1 MSNQTW
7 RKYGGL
13 NKMEKLNNITV
24 NSFVTDKFTVREVA
38 NEFQVSALSVFG
50 NANLLGTLS
59 VAEQADFEGPVNFN
73 SRIPGKGLTFLDG
86 RINFA
91 APNAA
96 GTYLVGTKKLAK
108 DVSGPIGDAFMFG
121 VNQLEPDATLD
132 IQGAALKGIQ
142 IFADRSDNW
151 NILAQ
156 NANPSIAQ
164 QNNQNILKNTGISL
178 FTNYDESSIL
188 YYCGNNYGPSQAT
201 EKGLPQPADLS
212 LKYTKVDTTFTIGGP
227 TNTKINTNL
236 LVSKFSTS
244 PHISDETMAIY
255 DVSAGLYLPEVYNTN
270 ACYGNA
276 LSLVATDNSSN
287 TILNII
293 APNQNGLNVKG
304 GAYANDIERSMG
316 IVDVSNVLYGTNVAP
331 AQMVVSGKD
340 KKKYPKT
347 VGINTH
353 TPQVDNYIL
362 DINGKTNLSNNDL
375 KKLTTTTFEVFD
387 VDCSKTNKNYAV
399 MVGGPYTQT
408 IPSEQYKT
416 KYSNDGGI
424 TWNDSATIIDLSGTT
439 HILETVYVKDAS
451 YSVIAS
457 KTGANMFFSKNSNQS
472 YLRIKSPQDYY
483 SFTSIYISP
492 TNTVFMGLQDTQFT
506 FGATTQDISGGI
518 LYFNFDFDTYISPT
532 GDVSDNKISNIN
544 TISLDGHNNFV
555 YALGH
560 EKINKYEYVSDV
572 EFNLQYSQALD
583 TSYNK
588 IRVFDETTAIAVG
601 TNAII
606 FTKDGTNWT
615 KKVLDGSLNDVT
627 FKDANNALVIGENS
641 KMYYSRDG
649 FATWTHV
656 EKNAINSNGMGF
668 LLDNSMNLTSVYM
681 PDDDRFIINTQESE
695 YVENTSTGSTNIIHS
710 FLPDLLNR
718 PNNSVMDIY
727 GNIDISGDLIVNNKG
742 KLRTTNNSIDVF
754 NETVD
759 VINFG
764 NEATTINI
772 GGTSSNV
779 ILTGILDGSF
789 NVDEL
794 VVLNDVSFNSDL
806 VVGGDASFNS
816 TLEVKP
822 SGHLLINSDASF
834 NSNVDFNNINIA
846 NNAIFNTAVNI
857 TGNIEQF

>member
-1 MSNQTW
+1 MSNQSW

-38 NEFQVSALSVFG
+38 NEFQVSSLSVFG
-50 NANLLGTLS
+50 DANLLGALN
-59 VAEQADFEGPVNFN
+59 VATQADFNGPVNFN
-73 SRIPGKGLTFLDG
+73 STQTGLTILDG
-86 RINFA
+86 RITFA
-91 APNAA
+91 NPNTA
-96 GTYLVGTKKLAK
+96 GTYLVGASNPTK
-108 DVSGPIGDAFMFG
+108 DGGSIGQAYMLG
-121 VNQLEPDATLD
+121 VNVVNPLATLD

-142 IFADRSDNW
+142 ISSGRSDNW

-156 NANPSIAQ
+156 NANPSVTQ
-164 QNNQNILKNTGISL
+164 QTKQNILKNTGISL
-178 FTNYDESSIL
+178 FTNYDQSSIL
-188 YYCGNNYGPSQAT
+188 YYCGNNYGPSDGT
-201 EKGLPQPADLS
+201 SGPEPADLS

-244 PHISDETMAIY
+244 AHISDETMAIY

-316 IVDVSNVLYGTNVAP
+316 IIDVSNVLYGTNVAP

-408 IPSEQYKT
+408 IPNQQYKT

-424 TWNDSATIIDLSGTT
+424 TWNDSATIIGLSGTT
-439 HILETVYVKDAS
+439 HILESVYVKDAS

-472 YLRIKSPQDYY
+472 YLRIRSPSDDY

-492 TNTVFMGLQDTQFT
+492 TNTVFMGLQDAADT
-506 FGATTQDISGGI
+506 SGGI
-518 LYFNFDFDTYISPT
+518 LYFNFDFDTYNSSNY
-532 GDVSDNKISNIN
+532 VSNNKISDIN

-560 EKINKYEYVSDV
+560 EKINKYKYVSDV
-572 EFNLQYSQALD
+572 SFILQYSHVFD
-583 TSYNK
+583 NSYNK

-606 FTKDGTNWT
+606 FTKDGGEKWT
-615 KKVLDGSLNDVT
+615 SKVLDGSLNDVT
-627 FKDANNALVIGENS
+627 FKDANNALVIGEDS

-668 LLDNSMNLTSVYM
+668 LLDNNMNLTSVYM
-681 PDDDRFIINTQESE
+681 PDDDTFIINTQESE
-695 YVENTSTGSTNIIHS
+695 YVENQSTGSTNIIHS

-718 PNNSVMDIY
+718 PNNSAIDIY

-742 KLRTTNNSIDVF
+742 KLRTTNNNIDVF

-759 VINFG
+759 VINIG

-846 NNAIFNTAVNI
+846 NNATFNTAVNI

>member
-1 MSNQTW
+1 MSNQSW

-38 NEFQVSALSVFG
+38 NEFQVSSLSVFG
-50 NANLLGTLS
+50 DANLLGALN
-59 VAEQADFEGPVNFN
+59 VATQADFNGPVNFN
-73 SRIPGKGLTFLDG
+73 STYPGKGLTILDG
-86 RINFA
+86 RITFA
-91 APNAA
+91 DPNTA
-96 GTYLVGTKKLAK
+96 GTYLVGAQKSAF
-108 DVSGPIGDAFMFG
+108 DEGPIGQAYMLG
-121 VNQLEPDATLD
+121 VNQLEPTATLD
-132 IQGAALKGIQ
+132 IQGAELKGIQ
-142 IFADRSDNW
+142 IYAGRSDNW

-156 NANPSIAQ
+156 NANPSTV
-164 QNNQNILKNTGISL
+164 QNSQNISKNTGISL
-178 FTNYDESSIL
+178 FTNYDQSSIL
-188 YYCGNNYGPSQAT
+188 YYCGNNYGPS
-201 EKGLPQPADLS
+201 EGDLPQPADLS

-244 PHISDETMAIY
+244 AHISDETMAIY
-255 DVSAGLYLPEVYNTN
+255 DVSAGLYLPDVYNTN

-316 IVDVSNVLYGTNVAP
+316 IIDVSNVLYGTNVAP

-408 IPSEQYKT
+408 IPNQQYKT

-439 HILETVYVKDAS
+439 HILESVYVKDAS

-457 KTGANMFFSKNSNQS
+457 KTGENMFFSKNSNQS
-472 YLRIKSPQDYY
+472 YLRIKSPSDPNDVY

-506 FGATTQDISGGI
+506 VGVTTQYTSGGI
-518 LYFNFDFDTYISPT
+518 LYFNFDFDTYDSPI
-532 GDVSDNKISNIN
+532 GDVSNNKISDIN

-560 EKINKYEYVSDV
+560 EKINKYEYDSDGA
-572 EFNLQYSQALD
+572 FNLQYSQVLVD

-615 KKVLDGSLNDVT
+615 KNGLDGSLNDVT
-627 FKDANNALVIGENS
+627 FKDANNALVIGEDS

-668 LLDNSMNLTSVYM
+668 LLDNNMNLTSVYM

-695 YVENTSTGSTNIIHS
+695 YVENSSTGSTNIIHS

-718 PNNSVMDIY
+718 PNNSAIDIY

-742 KLRTTNNSIDVF
+742 KLRTTNNNIDVF

-759 VINFG
+759 VINIG

-846 NNAIFNTAVNI
+846 NNATFNTAVNI